1 MKIEEGEQHG
11 FLKSSAPPKEVSQ
24 RLGRIPW
31 PIITTVCID
40 HCRKPNSIHDRKKKK
55 IPKISSSFSI
65 PYIRCYDVTSAE
77 WLVEESEAKDPIS
90 LNTSFYPFFNHLLL
104 SFL

>member
-1 MKIEEGEQHG
+1 MKNEEGEQHG

-40 HCRKPNSIHDRKKKK
+40 HIATNQISFIQKKKK
-55 IPKISSSFSI
+55 SHHHFLSLIS
-65 PYIRCYDVTSAE
+65 PEDGMLTM
-77 WLVEESEAKDPIS
+77 
-90 LNTSFYPFFNHLLL
+90 
-104 SFL
+104 

>member
-1 MKIEEGEQHG
+1 MKNEEREQHG

-40 HCRKPNSIHDRKKKK
+40 LAANQISFIHRKRKNL
-55 IPKISSSFSI
+55 IIIF
-65 PYIRCYDVTSAE
+65 Y
-77 WLVEESEAKDPIS
+77 PIS
-90 LNTSFYPFFNHLLL
+90 PDDGVLTM
-104 SFL
+104 